1 MHTEMGGP
9 TLRSVE
15 QVGSEE
21 YIVHVTSGVDN
32 KPYRLMVQ
40 LRPSD
45 ALIGS
50 LGVEQ
55 DN

>member
-1 MHTEMGGP
+1 MGSP
-9 TLRSVE
+9 VIRSVE
-15 QVGSEE
+15 QVGAEE
-21 YIVHVTSGVDN
+21 YILHVTSSIDR

-50 LGVEQ
+50 LGV
-55 DN
+55 DKDD